1 MLPAQHLRA
10 GIFVVERAAVALV
23 ARGGSVKGSYILDV
37 GPYPTAEMAKHS
49 LGERYW
55 DGADAA
61 EAAAAAA
68 GACGALPCAGPSLP
82 GHSALAGLAVLK
94 EALRICERYYPETLT
109 RVYFYRPNFAFR
121 AVFAIFRLWVPK
133 ATRRRFVLVREGEEA
148 SAFFGPP
155 PHGCGLSREDAP
167 RELGGSGPSLDG
179 DRFLMRACERY
190 DREAPLPAT

>member
-1 MLPAQHLRA
+1 M
-10 GIFVVERAAVALV
+10 RAAVGQCVHNKAL
-23 ARGGSVKGSYILDV
+23 SLDV
-37 GPYPTAEMAKHS
+37 EQRSVHS
-49 LGERYW
+49 TGAIVSHMQIDATKLG
-55 DGADAA
+55 D
-61 EAAAAAA
+61 
-68 GACGALPCAGPSLP
+68 SLP
-82 GHSALAGLAVLK
+82 YLHLIWSVPLQAAIAIGMLYSFLGPAGLAGLAVLK

-179 DRFLMRACERY
+179 DRFLMRACGRY